1 MCGICGYIS
10 KKRISEDDLR
20 IMNDTMYHRGP
31 NDSGIAI
38 YEGTDGYSIG
48 LAQRRLSI
56 LDLSPL
62 GHQPMHSANGRIS
75 IVFNGEIY
83 NFLELKE
90 ELNGYPYKSTCDT
103 EVIIA
108 AYMRWGIQMVDHIHG
123 MFAIAI
129 YDRETQDVYLIRDR
143 IGKKPLFYWLD
154 NGNMVFD
161 SELKPIM
168 K

>member
-10 KKRISEDDLR
+10 KKRISEEDLR

-31 NDSGIAI
+31 NDSGLAI
-38 YEGTDGYSIG
+38 YEGMDGYSIG
-48 LAQRRLSI
+48 LAHRRLSI

-90 ELNGYPYKSTCDT
+90 ELSGYP
-103 EVIIA
+103 
-108 AYMRWGIQMVDHIHG
+108 
-123 MFAIAI
+123 
-129 YDRETQDVYLIRDR
+129 
-143 IGKKPLFYWLD
+143 
-154 NGNMVFD
+154 
-161 SELKPIM
+161 
-168 K
+168 